1 MNKKEFVRRVG
12 AIEILCGLSGSE
24 KSFGEL
30 KELGISSGT
39 LSKRLKEAIRLGLIK
54 QEVRQQEVRNE
65 KDALKP
71 KVVYKLTEEGRD
83 LLKSI
88 EHVKEEYLKIKEEIG
103 RLKEEVKRKEE
114 EIKKLLEKL

>member
-1 MNKKEFVRRVG
+1 MDKREFVRRAG
-12 AIEILCGLSGSE
+12 TIEILCELSDGE

-39 LSKRLKEAIRLGLIK
+39 LSKRLKEAIKLGLIK
-54 QEVRQQEVRNE
+54 QEVRHE

-71 KVVYKLTEEGRD
+71 KIVYQLTEEGKE

-88 EHVKEEYLKIKEEIG
+88 EHVKKEYLRIKEEI
-103 RLKEEVKRKEE
+103 RQLREEVKRKEV

>member
-1 MNKKEFVRRVG
+1 MMDEKEFIRRAG
-12 AIEILCGLSGSE
+12 AIEILCELSDSE

-39 LSKRLKEAIRLGLIK
+39 LSKRLKEAIKLGLIK
-54 QEVRQQEVRNE
+54 QEVRHE

-71 KVVYKLTEEGRD
+71 KVVYRLTEEGKE

-88 EHVKEEYLKIKEEIG
+88 EHVKKEYLRIKEEIG